1 MSGAIRRG
9 ASRAISASRVIR
21 VAVLGLAIGMALGC
35 GPLSYVRGV
44 SGDADDAVEEARR
57 AEAEKLAPYWWTRAT
72 AYLARARHEAADAD
86 WQAANRFGRLAEE
99 AARKAVEEAAK
110 AKADPSLRPL
120 EEPVVAPAKE
130 SSLSPGLEA
139 PTLAQV
145 RP

>member
-1 MSGAIRRG
+1 MSGAIRRS
-9 ASRAISASRVIR
+9 ASRARCAICAIR
-21 VAVLGLAIGMALGC
+21 VAVLGLAIGLALGC
-35 GPLSYVRGV
+35 GPLSYIRGV
-44 SGDADDAVEEARR
+44 TGGADDAVEEARR
-57 AEAEKLAPYWWTRAT
+57 ADAEKLAPYWWTRAT

-120 EEPVVAPAKE
+120 EEPEVAPAKE
-130 SSLSPGLEA
+130 SALSPQLAA